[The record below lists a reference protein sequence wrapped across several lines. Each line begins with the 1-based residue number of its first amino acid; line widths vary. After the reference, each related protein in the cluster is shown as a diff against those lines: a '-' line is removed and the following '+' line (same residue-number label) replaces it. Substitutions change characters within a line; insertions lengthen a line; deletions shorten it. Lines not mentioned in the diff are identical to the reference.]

1 MVVMIDPMAALK
13 SLEEELGHGIAL
25 IECELNPSID
35 LILDFPAGEQ
45 SICYANIEQG
55 AVRSIAVL
63 LPIEP
68 IEGVPCFGIAFA
80 VSEAYQRQG
89 LAVGIVEVVI
99 AELRHGLSRNG
110 IVEFYIEAIV
120 AAQNVGAQN
129 VGAQKVVRRQL
140 ATEFDEVFDEAVDK
154 TEGAHS
160 HRYRRLV
167 SCA

>member
-1 MVVMIDPMAALK
+1 MVVMIEPMAALK

-120 AAQNVGAQN
+120 AAQNVGAQ
-129 VGAQKVVRRQL
+129 KVVRRQL